1 MKIEFDVLGAGVV
14 APGMGDWDELLA
26 VLSGAELAEQT
37 AIPKSTLLSARERR
51 RAPATVKLSFAAA
64 EQACRMASISP
75 GDPEAVFSSAMGDVD
90 ITDYMCSTLAEEP
103 ELLSPTR
110 FHNSVHNAASGYWSI
125 GTGATG
131 DVTAVSGWHDSAVAG
146 LGEAL
151 TRLNTRRQ
159 PVLLVVYDD
168 SATGPLAG
176 IWTPQHYFASALVLA
191 PAGTGDPALIRLAA
205 EPQRGQEAQPS
216 LPGPLI
222 ERMADN
228 PAARMLPLLALVA
241 GHDAAPVVLNAEQGP
256 GLRFEKLES

>member
-1 MKIEFDVLGAGVV
+1 MRIEFDVLGAGVV
-14 APGMGDWDELLA
+14 APGVGGWDDLIG
-26 VLSGAELAEQT
+26 VLRGGALAEQT
-37 AIPKSTLLSARERR
+37 AIPKSTLLSPRERR

-64 EQACRMASISP
+64 EQACQMASIDP
-75 GDPEAVFSSAMGDVD
+75 GEPEAVFSSAMGDVD

-131 DVTAVSGWHDSAVAG
+131 DVTAISGWHDSVVAG

-151 TRLNTRRQ
+151 TRLNTRGQ

-168 SATGPLAG
+168 AATGPLAG
-176 IWTPQHYFASALVLA
+176 IWTTKQYFASALLLA
-191 PAGTGDPALIRLAA
+191 PAGSGGKALARLAA
-205 EPQRGQEAQPS
+205 EQQRGEEAPS
-216 LPGPLI
+216 TLPRALI

-228 PAARMLPLLALVA
+228 PAARMLPLLALIA
-241 GHDAAPVVLNAEQGP
+241 GHDQSPVALDSEQGP
-256 GLRFEKLES
+256 GLRFEPLES